1 MPYCLGN
8 AITATRLSRHIER
21 AIDDLASSRKTAK
34 AAGKKTGRRKT
45 PAKPRRKKTPAS
57 VGYWRARLKRWL
69 RYGIAALAVLL
80 LIPPGLSLLYRV
92 EAIHPVSTLMLR
104 DLVTLQGYE
113 RDWVEFGAIAP
124 VLVQSVMMSEDGK
137 FCSHGG
143 VDWGA
148 LNHVIDNAL
157 DGEKTRGASTITMQ
171 TAKNLF
177 LWNARS
183 FIRKAMEVPLAIWI
197 DMVLSKKRIMEIYL
211 NIAEWGDGIYGVEA
225 ASWTYFGRPA
235 SELTATQA
243 ALLAVTLPN
252 PLARDPAKPGK
263 GLVRLARMIEGR
275 ARQSGAYIECL
286 Y

>member
-1 MPYCLGN
+1 
-8 AITATRLSRHIER
+8 
-21 AIDDLASSRKTAK
+21 LASSRKTAK
-34 AAGKKTGRRKT
+34 AAGKKTGRKT
-45 PAKPRRKKTPAS
+45 GDKRAPAKPRRRKKPAS
-57 VGYWRARLKRWL
+57 VGHWRARLVRWL
-69 RYGIAALAVLL
+69 RNGIAALVVLL

-92 EAIHPVSTLMLR
+92 EAVHPVSMLMLR
-104 DLVTLQGYE
+104 DLVTFRGYE
-113 RDWVEFGAIAP
+113 RDWVEFDAIAP

-137 FCSHGG
+137 FCAHDG

-148 LNHVIDNAL
+148 LNQVIDNAL

-225 ASWTYFGRPA
+225 ASWTYFSRPA
-235 SELTATQA
+235 SELTAAQA

-252 PLARDPAKPGK
+252 PLARDPARPGK
-263 GLVRLARMIEGR
+263 GLIRLARMIEGR